1 MSESWRAPRLLPS
14 ARNEKA
20 TLLNSGSKSEFYTA
34 TVSLYPAPAS
44 NAPRMRIDLIPIQ
57 MIIM

>member
-1 MSESWRAPRLLPS
+1 MSESWRASRLLPS

-34 TVSLYPAPAS
+34 TVFLFSMHS
-44 NAPRMRIDLIPIQ
+44 PRMRIDLIPIQ